1 VRNRNRALVALG
13 AIAALCL
20 ISATTAMAARVVG
33 NGGPNS
39 LTGTDHRDLMLA
51 RGGDD
56 SIDALGGADLVIA
69 GAGNDHVL
77 GGAGFDLIAGNAG
90 DDQLDGGPGC
100 DHIFAGPGNDTVEGG
115 PGWSWWWTRPR
126 AWRRAQA
133 PRHGHAW
140 GVVCERLHGGVG
152 NDVVNGGAGREF
164 ISGGRDDDTLNGGG
178 GADKI
183 FANQGRDHSDGG
195 AGDDVLWALSRKDVS
210 AIGDTE
216 GDELSGGDGGDRF
229 RVRDGEVDLV
239 HCGEGRDT
247 VLADQFD
254 QVDND
259 CERVL
264 RRDVTSLDQV
274 DDQEENSTES
284 PSEDG

>member
-1 VRNRNRALVALG
+1 VKNRNRALFAL
-13 AIAALCL
+13 ALVAALCFV
-20 ISATTAMAARVVG
+20 STATAMAARVVG
-33 NGGPNS
+33 DGGSNT
-39 LTGTDHRDLMLA
+39 LTGTNHRDLIIA
-51 RGGDD
+51 RAGDD
-56 SIDALGGADLVIA
+56 TIDALAGADLVIG
-69 GAGNDHVL
+69 GAGNNHAQ
-77 GGAGFDLIAGNAG
+77 GGPGFDLIVGNSG
-90 DDQLDGGPGC
+90 DDVLDGGAGC

-115 PGWSWWWTRPR
+115 PGWSWWWTSPH
-126 AWRRAQA
+126 AQRRAQA
-133 PRHGHAW
+133 PRHAFAW
-140 GVVCERLHGGVG
+140 GRVCERLHGGAG

-164 ISGGRDDDTLNGGG
+164 ISGGRDDDRLNGGG
-178 GADKI
+178 GADKL

-195 AGDDVLWALSRKDVS
+195 DGDDVLWALSRKDVT

-216 GDELSGGDGGDRF
+216 GDELSGGRGNDRF

-239 HCGEGRDT
+239 HCGDGIDT

-274 DDQEENSTES
+274 DDQEENSTED
-284 PSEDG
+284 PPEDG